1 MPNSRFANFVVV
13 QYMYVFAI
21 SVPYTNPYK
30 YDHYTVSLAHHV
42 IAGWFLKCR
51 MPLRR
56 NFVNY
61 LIKVS
66 FVTLICLQNVFV
78 NNI

>member
-66 FVTLICLQNVFV
+66 N
-78 NNI
+78 